1 MRYSTHRN
9 ITSTFAERR
18 RAALRHSST
27 MRALRDCYASLTS
40 HEGHVIALV
49 VSGLLNRQVAGELG
63 ISEMMVTAHRGVVI
77 RNMKADSLADLHDD
91 IDLEATG

>member
-1 MRYSTHRN
+1 
-9 ITSTFAERR
+9 
-18 RAALRHSST
+18 
-27 MRALRDCYASLTS
+27 
-40 HEGHVIALV
+40 
-49 VSGLLNRQVAGELG
+49 LNRQVAGELG